1 MKASEKSSLPAGM
14 QAPSIVSASTRQGLR
29 PTPSITKGN
38 CQSRSGRVRWPA
50 KTSGAFGFGLS
61 FLVLFLSRK
70 KVRKEV
76 RYIFRVSPNESFYC
90 MSKVRLNRR
99 LLVLQ

>member
-1 MKASEKSSLPAGM
+1 M
-14 QAPSIVSASTRQGLR
+14 QAKKQAPPVASHSTRQGLR
-29 PTPSITKGN
+29 PTLAITNENFGL
-38 CQSRSGRVRWPA
+38 RGDRVRWPA

-76 RYIFRVSPNESFYC
+76 RYIFRVSPGESFYC
-90 MSKVRLNRR
+90 MSKLRLNRR